1 TATGRELLQLTGH
14 IRSVNAV
21 AFSPDGSRALTGSN
35 DSTARIWDTATGR
48 ELLQLTGHIRSVNA
62 VAFSPDGSRALTA
75 SDDGMLQVWDAAD
88 GREVALWRS
97 DRRVSECR
105 FAPDD
110 SDKVIVVD
118 GMVYQLQLMP
128 PT

>member
-1 TATGRELLQLTGH
+1 MWDTATGRLLLQHSGH
-14 IRSVNAV
+14 DLDVNGV
-21 AFSPDGSRALTGSN
+21 AFSPDGA
-35 DSTARIWDTATGR
+35 
-48 ELLQLTGHIRSVNA
+48 
-62 VAFSPDGSRALTA
+62 RALTA
-75 SDDGMLQVWDAAD
+75 SDDGMVRVWDAVS
-88 GREVALWRS
+88 GRELALWRS
-97 DRRVSECR
+97 DRRVWECR